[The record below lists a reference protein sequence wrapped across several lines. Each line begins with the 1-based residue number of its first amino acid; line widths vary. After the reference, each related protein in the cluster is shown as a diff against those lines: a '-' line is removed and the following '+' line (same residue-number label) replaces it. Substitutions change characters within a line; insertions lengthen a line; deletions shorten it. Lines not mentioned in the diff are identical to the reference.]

1 MFHAHESPDETT
13 EKINWLD
20 VVRGVTIGNPRHKV
34 AWLKVGEDWFK
45 GRLCVIKLPEAEAE
59 KQIERVK
66 NIAKRKGYKTS
77 ERSLTWAQF
86 LCVWTSLSEEEFSCL
101 DILEIYRWRWQV
113 ELIFKRAKS
122 LMELKHL
129 PTTRNRATAEA
140 WLQGEFLYIM
150 LVELLV
156 ERASSFSPWGEGP
169 LAEVHVGPVCALT

>member
-1 MFHAHESPDETT
+1 MRSIHNFCVLKSAATRPRV
-13 EKINWLD
+13 LLA
-20 VVRGVTIGNPRHKV
+20 TIPMNGNTMKYYT
-34 AWLKVGEDWFK
+34 KFN
-45 GRLCVIKLPEAEAE
+45 RLHLSLLL
-59 KQIERVK
+59 
-66 NIAKRKGYKTS
+66 KRKGYKTS

-129 PTTRNRATAEA
+129 PTTRKRATAEA
-140 WLQGEFLYIM
+140 WLQGKFLYIM